1 MRGSKKHRKAVKA
14 DVAGVGKGRFYDER
28 WRSSRE
34 REEVAA
40 PQKTTLF
47 VSEKVQDTADR
58 KMVKIAHPKEG

>member
-1 MRGSKKHRKAVKA
+1 MMK
-14 DVAGVGKGRFYDER
+14 R